1 MRLPKEEY
9 KKAEGCLK
17 RYNYNC
23 VTIINIRTDIMS
35 LGAMNLDGM
44 PKAKYSN
51 ADSVVNS
58 VIELQENE
66 ELQLAIKEYK
76 AVVQAYQLVKEDSKY
91 IFEEFYKKGTSKW
104 DIISSGMSE
113 RTFFRRKR
121 DLVFAV
127 SKELKRLEK
136 LQ

>member
-23 VTIINIRTDIMS
+23 MTIINIRADIMS

-113 RTFFRRKR
+113 RTFCRRKK
-121 DLVFAV
+121 DLIFAV
-127 SKELKRLEK
+127 NNELKRLEK

>member
-17 RYNYNC
+17 RYNYNYI
-23 VTIINIRTDIMS
+23 TIINIRADIMS

>member
-17 RYNYNC
+17 RYNYNYI
-23 VTIINIRTDIMS
+23 TIINIRADIMS
-35 LGAMNLDGM
+35 LGAMNIDGM

-66 ELQLAIKEYK
+66 ELQLAIMEYK

-104 DIISSGMSE
+104 DIINSGISE

-121 DLVFAV
+121 DLIFAV

>member
-17 RYNYNC
+17 RYNYNYI
-23 VTIINIRTDIMS
+23 TIINIRADIMS
-35 LGAMNLDGM
+35 LGAMSLDGM

-104 DIISSGMSE
+104 DIINSGMSE
-113 RTFFRRKR
+113 ATFFRRKR

-127 SKELKRLEK
+127 SKELKRLER